1 MNTKKILILLMILFL
16 IISFCTGY
24 LTGHNR
30 GIIFQKQQT
39 EKDPCLLR
47 ISEIKNIEETT
58 INQTFKEQ
66 KDE

>member
-24 LTGHNR
+24 LMGHSR